1 MKHKGRAVKNRE
13 IYDRNENL
21 KYTAKEIG
29 LAVNMYK
36 TLDDTLD
43 IMFYLMQ
50 HNVENTFVVMLISA
64 KELELKRL
72 LEKQKRDTDL
82 LYTIDEEEGIYAMI
96 CQETKVDGGYRFAER
111 LLSHIAAAKGKD
123 VYCAELEVR
132 TDKYSTKDIIF
143 RTMDT
148 YLKAKH
154 EEKSGEIIFKSV
166 Y

>member
-1 MKHKGRAVKNRE
+1 MKNRE
-13 IYDRNENL
+13 IYDRNNNL
-21 KYTAKEIG
+21 KYTAKEIR
-29 LAVNMYK
+29 LAVTMYK

-50 HNVENTFVVMLISA
+50 KNMENTFVLMLISA
-64 KELELKRL
+64 KGLELENLLK
-72 LEKQKRDTDL
+72 EQKRDTDL
-82 LYTIDEEEGIYAMI
+82 LYAIDEKEGIYAMV

-111 LLSHIAAAKGKD
+111 LIEHIDSAKGTD
-123 VYCAELEVR
+123 IYCAELEVR
-132 TDKYSTKDIIF
+132 TNKYSTKDIIF

-154 EEKSGEIIFKSV
+154 EERSGEIIFKSV